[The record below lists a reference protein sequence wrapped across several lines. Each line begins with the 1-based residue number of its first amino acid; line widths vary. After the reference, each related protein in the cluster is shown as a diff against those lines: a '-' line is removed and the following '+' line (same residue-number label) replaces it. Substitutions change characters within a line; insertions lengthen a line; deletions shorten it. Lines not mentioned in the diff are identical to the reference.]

1 MSKVTKKWYDVVSS
15 ASSMNCAT
23 ENVVYL
29 ISCTR
34 CGVQYVGETSQKLR
48 SRFNNH
54 RNRLKNM
61 ANLIILVRMDTLW
74 MIYVLCQLRKLLTL
88 EMKSVQP
95 LRGLKEKIIGAGN
108 YVRSIRMD

>member
-1 MSKVTKKWYDVVSS
+1 MSMHIPLIIVIVVPFGVKLVDIIYQGSTFVSNVTKKRYDVVGC

-54 RNRLKNM
+54 RNTLKSM
-61 ANLIILVRMDTLW
+61 ANLYLYSQFSSD
-74 MIYVLCQLRKLLTL
+74 
-88 EMKSVQP
+88 
-95 LRGLKEKIIGAGN
+95 GG
-108 YVRSIRMD
+108 